1 MTDKENKIKYLN
13 LKKLLDAKQ
22 GKYIIPIYQRNYAWG
37 KGEIEQLID
46 DLYLA
51 SKEQGNKNYYIGS
64 LIVYKRESGDYEVID
79 GQQRLTTL
87 TILYSVLLINEFL
100 GLKDEFKHL
109 ENNLSFEHRE
119 ESKNSLDR
127 ILNKHNSI
135 NKKGNIEVAY
145 EIIKDKLV
153 ALKQED
159 KEKYFDTFLSFL
171 FRNVQILRTEVLP
184 NTDLN
189 HYFEIMNSRGE
200 QLEKHEILKAHFMGM
215 KEKDSEL
222 SKMERKLFSMI
233 WDACSD
239 MDRSVVMGFPMEFRK
254 KIFFSDS
261 DDVRESFSCTDFS
274 ALLSKL
280 DEISKKEGTLTT
292 EETDTNS
299 PREGNSKLSD
309 ILSSPKKYL
318 NKEKDDT
325 GKDVNTRSI
334 IDFSNFLMQ
343 ALKLHKNQ
351 ILDNSES
358 SKNDGNIE
366 LDDKKMIETFKKE
379 LKTLPEIK
387 EFIFNLLKARLY
399 FDKYIIK
406 YTQSSNDDW
415 SLLVPKIGKN
425 KKLNYIYYVDTF
437 SEIRSEENSINKQE
451 EIKLLLSMFQ
461 TIYTTRN
468 YKNWLYSIL
477 YGFIHQGWSEECY
490 IEELKKLAK
499 GYANKIKYLDEGTG
513 VRHFI
518 FNYLDYL
525 IYEDYL
531 KNRKES
537 KDNNESTWFVP
548 SEKQCDKDSYEKLME
563 YFKNF
568 KFSYR
573 SSIEHCYPQS
583 SKELL
588 GKWEENN
595 EKYLIDTFGNLCLI
609 EPEFNSSL
617 SDNSIHLK
625 RAKLIELLEKNN
637 KRSAS
642 LKQVIMLM
650 YNNDCWKGENAR
662 KTIEEHRGKMLK
674 LLGREDKE

>member
-1 MTDKENKIKYLN
+1 MLEIFNSCLLNKVIKMTDKENKIKYLN

-64 LIVYKRESGDYEVID
+64 LIVYRRESGAYEVID

-87 TILYSVLLINEFL
+87 TILYSVLLINTFL

-109 ENNLSFEHRE
+109 GNNLFFEHRE

-239 MDRSVVMGFPMEFRK
+239 MDRSVVVGFPMEFRK
-254 KIFFSDS
+254 KIFFPDS
-261 DDVRESFSCTDFS
+261 DEKQSFKSKDFS
-274 ALLSKL
+274 ELLCAFEDYSFPK
-280 DEISKKEGTLTT
+280 ISDKKDNSDDLT
-292 EETDTNS
+292 EENNELS
-299 PREGNSKLSD
+299 NKLSD
-309 ILSSPKKYL
+309 ILSYPEKYL

-334 IDFSNFLMQ
+334 IDFSNFLMK

-387 EFIFNLLKARLY
+387 EFIFNLLKARLC

-406 YTQSSNDDW
+406 YTQSSTDDW
-415 SLLVPKIGKN
+415 SLLTTKIKNGKMD
-425 KKLNYIYYVDTF
+425 YVNTF
-437 SEIRSEENSINKQE
+437 SEFEEQE
-451 EIKLLLSMFQ
+451 KVKLLLSMFQ

-477 YGFIHQGWSEECY
+477 YGFIHQSWSEECY
-490 IEELKKLAK
+490 IDELDKLAK
-499 GYANKIKYLDEGTG
+499 GYANKITYLDEGTG

-525 IYEDYL
+525 IYKKFKGNADKFDEILPEQKY
-531 KNRKES
+531 RK
-537 KDNNESTWFVP
+537 D
-548 SEKQCDKDSYEKLME
+548 EKKLME

-573 SSIEHCYPQS
+573 RSIEHCYPQS

-588 GKWEENN
+588 DKWEENT

-650 YNNDCWKGENAR
+650 YNDDCWKGESAR
-662 KTIEEHRGKMLK
+662 ETIKDHRGKTLK
-674 LLGREDKE
+674 LLNGEGKE

>member
-1 MTDKENKIKYLN
+1 MLEIFNSCLLNKVIKMTDKENKIKYLN

-37 KGEIEQLID
+37 KGEIEQLVD

-64 LIVYKRESGDYEVID
+64 LIVYKRENDNYEVID

-87 TILYSVLLINEFL
+87 TILYSALRTNKYLETKNELKNL
-100 GLKDEFKHL
+100 GS
-109 ENNLSFEHRE
+109 NLFFEHRE

-254 KIFFSDS
+254 KIFFPDS
-261 DDVRESFSCTDFS
+261 DEKQSFKSKDFGE
-274 ALLSKL
+274 LLCAFEDYSFPK
-280 DEISKKEGTLTT
+280 ISDKKDNSDDLT
-292 EETDTNS
+292 EENNELS
-299 PREGNSKLSD
+299 NKLSD
-309 ILSSPKKYL
+309 ILSYPEKYL
-318 NKEKDDT
+318 NKDKDDA

-334 IDFSNFLMQ
+334 IDFSNFLIQ

-351 ILDNSES
+351 PLNTNES
-358 SKNDGNIE
+358 SNNNGTIE

-387 EFIFNLLKARLY
+387 EFIFNLLKARLC

-406 YTQSSNDDW
+406 YTQSSTDDW
-415 SLLVPKIGKN
+415 SLLTPKIKNGKMD
-425 KKLNYIYYVDTF
+425 YVNTF
-437 SEIRSEENSINKQE
+437 SEFEEQE
-451 EIKLLLSMFQ
+451 KVKLLLSMFQ

-477 YGFIHQGWSEECY
+477 YGFIHQSWSEECY
-490 IEELKKLAK
+490 IDELDKLAK
-499 GYANKIKYLDEGTG
+499 GYANKITYLDEGTG

-525 IYEDYL
+525 IY
-531 KNRKES
+531 KKF
-537 KDNNESTWFVP
+537 KDNADKFDEILP
-548 SEKQCDKDSYEKLME
+548 EQKYRKDEKKLME

-588 GKWEENN
+588 GKWEENT

-650 YNNDCWKGENAR
+650 YNDDCWKGENAR